1 MMEITNDIRF
11 LLPIMTAILISKL
24 VADQITHSLYHALL
38 ELKCIPFIGG
48 DPPPHTTSLDSHAV
62 SQIMNKNVIV
72 FPIESTAVAIIDTL
86 KKCQAHAF
94 PIVEGRVFVGTVL
107 RKHILNLLRSKSGV
121 ELTYAMLEGTE
132 GDQDYEHEIPKFE
145 EIKLLNIFSKVSRN
159 ISFRDVVDTS
169 AMSVRQDFPI
179 KRSYIIFRSLGLRH
193 LTVVDKFNVP
203 VGIVTRKDL
212 LGMHIE
218 QSLHEDHGTAHDVA
232 TEKINPLDNTTIDPL
247 DIG

>member
-218 QSLHEDHGTAHDVA
+218 QSLHEDHGSAHDVV
-232 TEKINPLDNTTIDPL
+232 TEKINPLDHTTIDPL